1 MRRTADSGLPTPVDT
16 PAPQRIHLR
25 DIAENEGQRSK
36 QGKHQYNNMRKW
48 KGVEFKKKKKRKQML
63 RPLKQN
69 KLKGY

>member
-1 MRRTADSGLPTPVDT
+1 
-16 PAPQRIHLR
+16 
-25 DIAENEGQRSK
+25 
-36 QGKHQYNNMRKW
+36 MRKW